1 MRNRIPPDKTLLL
14 LIFALLGFGLVMVFS
29 ASAVATGST
38 RMFFRQSLFML
49 CGLAVMLVMAR
60 VDYRYFGSK
69 PVLLLVVGLNYL
81 LLLGALAS
89 PAINN
94 ANRWL
99 VVGPFRAQPSELA
112 KLAVIFLTASFFVRC
127 REGEAGRREAFTYL
141 SILGS
146 ILILI
151 LVQPDFGT
159 AACIAIIAAL
169 LLFLSGLRPGYFGAA
184 LLAAVPC
191 FFFLVYQ
198 VPYRRN
204 RILAFLNPEQDPL
217 GAGYQILQSLIAI
230 GSGGPGGQG
239 LAQSKQKLAFL
250 PEAHNDFIFSI
261 IGEEL
266 GLVGTTLLVALF
278 LFFFWKGVRI
288 SLRSDTAFGTLAGLG
303 IVLMIMIQALVN
315 ISVAMG
321 LLPTKGIPLP
331 FISAGGSSL
340 FVTLVSVGILLN
352 ISAYPRSTT
361 SIPWYATRS

>member
-14 LIFALLGFGLVMVFS
+14 LVFALLGFGLVMVFS
-29 ASAVATGST
+29 ASAVGTGSS
-38 RMFFRQSLFML
+38 RMFVRQSIFMF
-49 CGLAVMLVMAR
+49 CGLAVMLVVMR
-60 VDYRYFGSK
+60 VDYRYFGAK
-69 PVLLLVVGLNYL
+69 PILLLLVGLNYL

-89 PAINN
+89 PPINN

-99 VVGPFRAQPSELA
+99 VVGPFGAQPSELS
-112 KLAVIFLTASFFVRC
+112 KLVSIFLTASFFVCC
-127 REGEAGRREAFTYL
+127 REGKAGRREVFTYL

-146 ILILI
+146 ILVLV

-159 AACIAIIAAL
+159 AACIAFIAGV
-169 LLFLSGLRPGYFGAA
+169 LLFLAGLRLRYFGAA
-184 LLAAVPC
+184 LLAAVPG
-191 FFFLVYQ
+191 FFFLVYR
-198 VPYRRN
+198 VPYRRH
-204 RILAFLNPEQDPL
+204 RILAFLNPEEDPL
-217 GAGYQILQSLIAI
+217 GAGYQIRQSLIAI

-261 IGEEL
+261 ISEEL
-266 GLVGTTLLVALF
+266 GLVGATLLVALF
-278 LFFFWKGVRI
+278 LVFFWRGVRV

-303 IVLMIMIQALVN
+303 IVLMIMIQALLN

-340 FVTLVSVGILLN
+340 FVTLLSVGILLN
-352 ISAYPRSTT
+352 ISAHPRSSTDT
-361 SIPWYATRS
+361 AWYAKRS